1 MLAAAPCGRCANE
14 RPDFVLSAETLAL
27 QAILTNV
34 LSRLRA
40 ADPAL
45 ADAIATGLN
54 DAENARG
61 VGLLAPIVARST
73 RQGKW
78 PSTEAEEPRPH
89 D

>member
-1 MLAAAPCGRCANE
+1 
-14 RPDFVLSAETLAL
+14 LSAETLAL

-61 VGLLAPIVARST
+61 ACSRQSSPGRPGRENGRRLRRRSLGPT
-73 RQGKW
+73 
-78 PSTEAEEPRPH
+78 TELK
-89 D
+89 